1 MISLEVS
8 RSRLIGEF
16 HVMADI
22 VLFVCTGNYYRS
34 RFSEILF
41 NTLASQYGVA
51 ARAESRGLITGL
63 VTEEMGAIS
72 PHALRGLHAR
82 KIRLDEAV
90 RRPIQI
96 QESDLTGASLVI
108 AIDEWEH
115 RPMIAEQFP
124 HWVDRIH
131 YWQVAD
137 IQDLDPETALFAL
150 ETRVRALLEQLKP

>member
-1 MISLEVS
+1 MVP
-8 RSRLIGEF
+8 
-16 HVMADI
+16 I

-41 NTLASQYGVA
+41 NALAPQCGVT

-63 VTEEMGAIS
+63 ISDQMGAIS
-72 PHALRGLHAR
+72 PHALRGLQSR
-82 KIRLDEAV
+82 NIRLDDPV

-96 QESDLTGASLVI
+96 QESDLEGASMVI

-115 RPMIAEQFP
+115 RPMIARVYP
-124 HWVDRIH
+124 HWVDRIQ

-137 IQDLDPETALFAL
+137 IQDLDPQVALFAM
-150 ETRVRALLEQLKP
+150 ETRVRALLEQMKS